1 MFYSNR
7 PYALTTARRIATP
20 VTPLSSS
27 STGSSYIDQS
37 SNSDPHSIDRQLQVR
52 QGRSGTAPTTLPN
65 YTNGDSIDS
74 TTSHV
79 SLPRGNGSAKTNSLT
94 SSRQDKL
101 NVAIEADTKLND
113 SIDSMTS
120 FVSLPRENSS
130 VKTNSLA
137 SSRQDKWN
145 VVIEADTKL
154 NDYLMIYVDDSVQ
167 NIGARSFT
175 NVMKDSSL
183 IAKRLKVT

>member
-7 PYALTTARRIATP
+7 PYVLTTERRIATP

-37 SNSDPHSIDRQLQVR
+37 SISDPHSIDRQLQAR
-52 QGRSGTAPTTLPN
+52 QGRSGTVTTTLSN

-74 TTSHV
+74 IDSTTSPV
-79 SLPRGNGSAKTNSLT
+79 PLPRGNGSVKTNSLT
-94 SSRQDKL
+94 
-101 NVAIEADTKLND
+101 
-113 SIDSMTS
+113 
-120 FVSLPRENSS
+120 
-130 VKTNSLA
+130 

>member
-7 PYALTTARRIATP
+7 PYVLTTERRIATP

-37 SNSDPHSIDRQLQVR
+37 SISDPHSIDRQLQAR
-52 QGRSGTAPTTLPN
+52 QGRSGTVTTTLSN

-74 TTSHV
+74 IDSTTSPV
-79 SLPRGNGSAKTNSLT
+79 PLPRGNGSAKTNSLT
-94 SSRQDKL
+94 
-101 NVAIEADTKLND
+101 
-113 SIDSMTS
+113 
-120 FVSLPRENSS
+120 
-130 VKTNSLA
+130 

-183 IAKRLKVT
+183 IAERLKVI

>member
-37 SNSDPHSIDRQLQVR
+37 SNSDPHSIDRQLQAR
-52 QGRSGTAPTTLPN
+52 QGRSGTAPTTLSN

-74 TTSHV
+74 IDSIDSTTSPV
-79 SLPRGNGSAKTNSLT
+79 PLPRGNGSAKTNSLT
-94 SSRQDKL
+94 SSRQDK
-101 NVAIEADTKLND
+101 
-113 SIDSMTS
+113 
-120 FVSLPRENSS
+120 
-130 VKTNSLA
+130 
-137 SSRQDKWN
+137 WN

-154 NDYLMIYVDDSVQ
+154 NEYLMIYVDDSVQ

>member
-7 PYALTTARRIATP
+7 PYTLTTARRIATP
-20 VTPLSSS
+20 VTPLSLS
-27 STGSSYIDQS
+27 STGSSYIDQLS
-37 SNSDPHSIDRQLQVR
+37 ISDPYSIDRQLQVR
-52 QGRSGTAPTTLPN
+52 QRRSGTAPTTLLN

-94 SSRQDKL
+94 SSRH
-101 NVAIEADTKLND
+101 
-113 SIDSMTS
+113 
-120 FVSLPRENSS
+120 
-130 VKTNSLA
+130 
-137 SSRQDKWN
+137 DKWN

-154 NDYLMIYVDDSVQ
+154 NEYLMIYEDDSVQ

-183 IAKRLKVT
+183 MIARS

>member
-7 PYALTTARRIATP
+7 PYVLTIERRIATP

-37 SNSDPHSIDRQLQVR
+37 SISDPHSIDRQLQAR
-52 QGRSGTAPTTLPN
+52 QGRSGTVTTTLSN
-65 YTNGDSIDS
+65 YTNGDSMDS
-74 TTSHV
+74 MTSPV
-79 SLPRGNGSAKTNSLT
+79 PLPRGNGSVKTNSLT
-94 SSRQDKL
+94 S
-101 NVAIEADTKLND
+101 N
-113 SIDSMTS
+113 
-120 FVSLPRENSS
+120 
-130 VKTNSLA
+130 
-137 SSRQDKWN
+137 RQDKWN

-154 NDYLMIYVDDSVQ
+154 NEYLMIYVDDSVQ

>member
-7 PYALTTARRIATP
+7 PYVLTTERRIATP

-37 SNSDPHSIDRQLQVR
+37 SISDPHSIDRQLQAR
-52 QGRSGTAPTTLPN
+52 QGRSGTVTTTLPN
-65 YTNGDSIDS
+65 YTDGDSIDSIDS
-74 TTSHV
+74 TTSPV
-79 SLPRGNGSAKTNSLT
+79 PLPRGNGSVKTNSLT
-94 SSRQDKL
+94 
-101 NVAIEADTKLND
+101 
-113 SIDSMTS
+113 
-120 FVSLPRENSS
+120 
-130 VKTNSLA
+130 